1 MLLAIGWAPRSG
13 SAAIPGA
20 PPPGPALPV
29 GTAVRPIREGSGVAV
44 VDDGDPA
51 AAARAAV
58 DAVVALVRQG
68 GWRIGV
74 GAAPASA
81 DDGPVLLVARRALEA
96 ATRTPARLAVR
107 GTDPAA
113 SADAQ
118 AVLSA
123 LAVLLARRSRAAWA
137 AADLVAAGAARA
149 AVAAELGV
157 SRQAVAQRLSAGL
170 WDLEQELRPA
180 AARLLVRAAG

>member
-29 GTAVRPIREGSGVAV
+29 GTAVRPIREGSVAV
-44 VDDGDPA
+44 VDDADPA
-51 AAARAAV
+51 AAARVAV

-149 AVAAELGV
+149 SVAAELGV